1 MNSIIAL
8 IIVLVV
14 VYWMVKL
21 MARIMFA
28 AMRAILGLLGFGTLV
43 AIIAIALCVFRWALK
58 IPRLHWGI
66 FTLIKKSPWWW
77 FSIYYN
83 ILKLNYFL
91 QQICK
96 CFPIHVFVDNIIQSF
111 PKCMCFALAFS
122 FAFSFCSQTKN
133 RC

>member
-43 AIIAIALCVFRWALK
+43 AIIAIALCVFR
-58 IPRLHWGI
+58 
-66 FTLIKKSPWWW
+66 
-77 FSIYYN
+77 
-83 ILKLNYFL
+83 
-91 QQICK
+91 
-96 CFPIHVFVDNIIQSF
+96 
-111 PKCMCFALAFS
+111 
-122 FAFSFCSQTKN
+122 
-133 RC
+133 